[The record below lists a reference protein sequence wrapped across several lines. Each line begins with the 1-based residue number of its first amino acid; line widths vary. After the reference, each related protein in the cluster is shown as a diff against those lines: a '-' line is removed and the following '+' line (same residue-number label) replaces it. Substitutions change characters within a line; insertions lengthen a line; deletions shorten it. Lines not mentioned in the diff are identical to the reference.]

1 MAHILKSNSLKVAI
15 DLPLENYKGS
25 RFDWSGKISSIRFK
39 DLPLTTIEDTGSK
52 DVDFLGKGLYNEF
65 GITNP
70 VGYNETP
77 KGGWF
82 HKIGVGLLKKEHKQY
97 LFHRK
102 HVIRPANF
110 DITYK
115 NQKIIIICKSELVN
129 GYSYILKKEISISEN
144 SFTINYFLHNTGEKK
159 IITDEYV
166 HNFMAINNA
175 LIGKDYTLKFP
186 FQIDSTLFDE
196 TVNSENKVEIGSDNI
211 TFHETPKKQFFFC
224 NLTGG
229 KELQAEWMLTN
240 LKTGVGIKEIGNFKT
255 NKINLWGW
263 KHVISPELFFK
274 ISVGPKETVEWSR
287 KFDVFKINS

>member
-39 DLPLTTIEDTGSK
+39 DLPLTTIEDAGSK
-52 DVDFLGKGLYNEF
+52 DVNFLGKGLYNEF

-102 HVIRPANF
+102 HVIRPAHF
-110 DITYK
+110 DITYEDR
-115 NQKIIIICKSELVN
+115 KIIIICKSELVN

-175 LIGKDYTLKFP
+175 LIGEDYKLNFP
-186 FQIDSTLFDE
+186 FPINSSLFDE
-196 TVNSENKVEIGSDNI
+196 TVNSENKVEIGLDNV
-211 TFHETPKKQFFFC
+211 TFNKTPKKQFFFS

-229 KELQAEWMLTN
+229 KELQAEWILTN
-240 LKTGVGIKEIGNFKT
+240 LKANVGIKEFGSFKT
-255 NKINLWGW
+255 DKINLWGW

-274 ISVGPKETVEWSR
+274 ISVDPKETVEWSR

>member
-39 DLPLTTIEDTGSK
+39 DLPLTTIEDTSSK
-52 DVDFLGKGLYNEF
+52 DVNFLGKGLYNEF

-102 HVIRPANF
+102 HVIRPAHF
-110 DITYK
+110 DITYEDR
-115 NQKIIIICKSELVN
+115 KIIIICKSELVN

-175 LIGKDYTLKFP
+175 LIGEDYTLKFP
-186 FQIDSTLFDE
+186 FPINSSLFDE
-196 TVNSENKVEIGSDNI
+196 TVNSENKVEIGLDNV
-211 TFHETPKKQFFFC
+211 TFNKTPEKQFFFS

-229 KELQAEWMLTN
+229 KELQAEWILTN
-240 LKTGVGIKEIGNFKT
+240 LKANVGIKEFGSFKT
-255 NKINLWGW
+255 DKINLWGW

-274 ISVGPKETVEWSR
+274 ISVDPKETVEWSR

>member
-39 DLPLTTIEDTGSK
+39 DLPLTTIEDTESK
-52 DVDFLGKGLYNEF
+52 DVNFLGKGLYNEF

-102 HVIRPANF
+102 HVIRPAHF
-110 DITYK
+110 DITYEDR
-115 NQKIIIICKSELVN
+115 KIIIICKSEDVN
-129 GYSYILKKEISISEN
+129 GYSYILKKEITVSEN
-144 SFTINYFLHNTGEKK
+144 NFIIDYSLHNTGEKR

-175 LIGKDYTLKFP
+175 LIGEDYTLKFP
-186 FQIDSTLFDE
+186 FPINSSLFDE
-196 TVNSENKVEIGSDNI
+196 TVNSENKVEIGLDNV
-211 TFHETPKKQFFFC
+211 TFNKTPEKQFFFS

-240 LKTGVGIKEIGNFKT
+240 TKTNVGIKEIGSFT
-255 NKINLWGW
+255 TEKINVWGW

-274 ISVGPKETVEWSR
+274 ISVDPKKTIEWSR
-287 KFDVFKINS
+287 KFEVFKINP

>member
-39 DLPLTTIEDTGSK
+39 DLPLTTIEDAGSK
-52 DVDFLGKGLYNEF
+52 DVNFLGKGLYNEF

-102 HVIRPANF
+102 HVIRPAHF
-110 DITYK
+110 DITYEDR
-115 NQKIIIICKSELVN
+115 KIIIICKSELVN

-175 LIGKDYTLKFP
+175 LIGEDYTLKFP
-186 FQIDSTLFDE
+186 FQINSSLFDE
-196 TVNSENKVEIGSDNI
+196 TVNSENKVEIGLDNV
-211 TFHETPKKQFFFC
+211 TFNKTPEKQFFFS

-229 KELQAEWMLTN
+229 KELQAEWVLTN

-255 NKINLWGW
+255 DKINLWGW

-274 ISVGPKETVEWSR
+274 ISVDPKKTIEWSR
-287 KFDVFKINS
+287 AFNCFFD

>member
-39 DLPLTTIEDTGSK
+39 DLPLTTIEDAGSK
-52 DVDFLGKGLYNEF
+52 DVNFLGKGLYNEF

-102 HVIRPANF
+102 HVIRPAHF
-110 DITYK
+110 DITYEDR
-115 NQKIIIICKSELVN
+115 KIIIICKSELVN

-175 LIGKDYTLKFP
+175 LIGEDYTLNFP
-186 FQIDSTLFDE
+186 FPINSSLFDE
-196 TVNSENKVEIGSDNI
+196 TVNSENKVEIGLDNV
-211 TFHETPKKQFFFC
+211 TFNKTPEKQFFFS

-229 KELQAEWMLTN
+229 KELQAEWILTN
-240 LKTGVGIKEIGNFKT
+240 LKANVGIKEFGSFKT
-255 NKINLWGW
+255 DKINLWGW

-274 ISVGPKETVEWSR
+274 ISIDPKETVEWSR

>member
-102 HVIRPANF
+102 HVIRPAHF
-110 DITYK
+110 DITYEDR
-115 NQKIIIICKSELVN
+115 KIIIICKSELIN
-129 GYSYILKKEISISEN
+129 GYSYILKKEITVSEN
-144 SFTINYFLHNTGEKK
+144 SFTINYSLHNTGEKK

-175 LIGKDYTLKFP
+175 LIGEDYTLKFP
-186 FQIDSTLFDE
+186 FQINSSLFDE
-196 TVNSENKVEIGSDNI
+196 TVNSENKVEIGLDNV
-211 TFHETPKKQFFFC
+211 TFNKTPKKQFFFS

-229 KELQAEWMLTN
+229 KELQAEWILTN
-240 LKTGVGIKEIGNFKT
+240 LKANVGIKEFGSFKT
-255 NKINLWGW
+255 DKINLWGW

-274 ISVGPKETVEWSR
+274 ISVDPKETVEWSR

>member
-39 DLPLTTIEDTGSK
+39 DLPLTTVEDTIPK
-52 DVDFLGKGLYNEF
+52 DVNFLGKGLYNEF

-102 HVIRPANF
+102 HVIRPAHF
-110 DITYK
+110 DITYEDR
-115 NQKIIIICKSELVN
+115 KIIIICKSELLN

-211 TFHETPKKQFFFC
+211 TFRETPKKQFFFS

-240 LKTGVGIKEIGNFKT
+240 LKTEVGIKEIGNFKT

-263 KHVISPELFFK
+263 GHVISPELFFK
-274 ISVGPKETVEWSR
+274 ISVDPKKTIEWSR
-287 KFDVFKINS
+287 KFDVFKINP

>member
-39 DLPLTTIEDTGSK
+39 DLPLTTIEDAGSK
-52 DVDFLGKGLYNEF
+52 DVNFLGKGLYNEF

-102 HVIRPANF
+102 HVIRPAHF
-110 DITYK
+110 DITYEDR
-115 NQKIIIICKSELVN
+115 KIIIICKSELVN
-129 GYSYILKKEISISEN
+129 GYSYILKKEISIS

-175 LIGKDYTLKFP
+175 LIGEDYTLKFP
-186 FQIDSTLFDE
+186 FQINSSLFDE
-196 TVNSENKVEIGSDNI
+196 TVNSENKVEIGLDNV
-211 TFHETPKKQFFFC
+211 TFNKTPKKQFFFS

-229 KELQAEWMLTN
+229 KELQAEWILTN
-240 LKTGVGIKEIGNFKT
+240 LKANVGIKEFGSFKT
-255 NKINLWGW
+255 DKINLWGW

-274 ISVGPKETVEWSR
+274 ISVDPKETVEWSR

>member
-39 DLPLTTIEDTGSK
+39 DLPLTTIEDTSSK
-52 DVDFLGKGLYNEF
+52 DVNFLGKGLYNEF
-65 GITNP
+65 GITSP

-77 KGGWF
+77 MGGWF

-102 HVIRPANF
+102 HVIRPAHF
-110 DITYK
+110 DITYEDR
-115 NQKIIIICKSELVN
+115 KIIIICKSELVN

-175 LIGKDYTLKFP
+175 LIGEDYKLNFP
-186 FQIDSTLFDE
+186 FPINSSLFDE
-196 TVNSENKVEIGSDNI
+196 TVNSENKVEIGLDNV
-211 TFHETPKKQFFFC
+211 TFNKTPEKQFFFS

-229 KELQAEWMLTN
+229 KELQAEWILTN
-240 LKTGVGIKEIGNFKT
+240 LKANVGIKEFGSFKT
-255 NKINLWGW
+255 DKINLWGW

-274 ISVGPKETVEWSR
+274 ISVDPKETVEWSR

>member
-1 MAHILKSNSLKVAI
+1 MAHILKSNSLKVGI

-39 DLPLTTIEDTGSK
+39 DLPLTTIEDAGSK
-52 DVDFLGKGLYNEF
+52 DVNFLGKGLYNEF

-70 VGYNETP
+70 LGYNETP

-102 HVIRPANF
+102 HVIRPAHF
-110 DITYK
+110 DITYEDR
-115 NQKIIIICKSELVN
+115 KIIIICKSELVN

-175 LIGKDYTLKFP
+175 LIGEDYTLKFP
-186 FQIDSTLFDE
+186 FPINPSLFDE
-196 TVNSENKVEIGSDNI
+196 TVNSEKKVEIGLENI
-211 TFHETPKKQFFFC
+211 TFNKTPKKQFFFS

-229 KELQAEWMLTN
+229 KELQAEWILTN
-240 LKTGVGIKEIGNFKT
+240 LKANVGIKEFGSFKT
-255 NKINLWGW
+255 DKINLWGW

-274 ISVGPKETVEWSR
+274 ISVDPKETVEWSR

>member
-39 DLPLTTIEDTGSK
+39 DLPLTTIEDAGSK
-52 DVDFLGKGLYNEF
+52 DVNFLGKGLYNEF

-70 VGYNETP
+70 LGYNETP

-102 HVIRPANF
+102 HVIRPAHF
-110 DITYK
+110 DITYEDR
-115 NQKIIIICKSELVN
+115 KIIIICKSELIN
-129 GYSYILKKEISISEN
+129 GYSYILKKEITVSEN
-144 SFTINYFLHNTGEKK
+144 SFTINYSLHNTGEKK

-175 LIGKDYTLKFP
+175 LIGEDYTLKFP
-186 FQIDSTLFDE
+186 FQINSSLFDE
-196 TVNSENKVEIGSDNI
+196 TVNSENKVEIGLDNV
-211 TFHETPKKQFFFC
+211 TFNKTPEKQFFFS

-229 KELQAEWMLTN
+229 KELQAEWILTN
-240 LKTGVGIKEIGNFKT
+240 LKANVGIKEFGSFKT
-255 NKINLWGW
+255 DKINLWGW

-274 ISVGPKETVEWSR
+274 ISVDPKETVEWSR

>member
-39 DLPLTTIEDTGSK
+39 DLPLTTVEDTIPK
-52 DVDFLGKGLYNEF
+52 DVDFLGRGLYNEF
-65 GITNP
+65 GITSP
-70 VGYNETP
+70 VGFEEAP
-77 KGGWF
+77 VGGWF
-82 HKIGVGLLKKEHKQY
+82 HKIGVGLLKKQHKEY
-97 LFHRK
+97 LFHRNHLIK
-102 HVIRPANF
+102 PANF

-115 NQKIIIICKSELVN
+115 NQKIKIICKSELIN
-129 GYSYILKKEISISEN
+129 GYSYILKKEITVSEN
-144 SFTINYFLHNTGEKK
+144 SFTINYSLHNTGEKK

-175 LIGKDYTLKFP
+175 LIGEDYTLKFP
-186 FQIDSTLFDE
+186 FQINSSLFDE
-196 TVNSENKVEIGSDNI
+196 TVNSENKVEIGLDNV
-211 TFHETPKKQFFFC
+211 TFNKTPKKQFFFS

-229 KELQAEWMLTN
+229 KELQAEWILTN
-240 LKTGVGIKEIGNFKT
+240 LKANVGIKEFGSFKT
-255 NKINLWGW
+255 DKINLWGW

-274 ISVGPKETVEWSR
+274 ISVDPKETVEWSR

>member
-52 DVDFLGKGLYNEF
+52 DVNFLGKGLYNEF

-102 HVIRPANF
+102 HVIRPAHF
-110 DITYK
+110 DITYEDR
-115 NQKIIIICKSELVN
+115 KIIIICKSELIN
-129 GYSYILKKEISISEN
+129 GYSYMLKKEITVSEN
-144 SFTINYFLHNTGEKK
+144 SFTINYSLHNTGEKK

-175 LIGKDYTLKFP
+175 LIGEDYTLKFP
-186 FQIDSTLFDE
+186 FQINSSLFDE
-196 TVNSENKVEIGSDNI
+196 TVNSENKVEIGLDNV
-211 TFHETPKKQFFFC
+211 TFNKTPEKQFFFS

-229 KELQAEWMLTN
+229 KELQAEWILTN
-240 LKTGVGIKEIGNFKT
+240 LKANVGIKEFGSFKT
-255 NKINLWGW
+255 DKINLWGW

-274 ISVGPKETVEWSR
+274 ISVDPKETVEWSR

>member
-39 DLPLTTIEDTGSK
+39 DLPLTTIEDAGSK
-52 DVDFLGKGLYNEF
+52 DVNFLGKGLYNEF

-102 HVIRPANF
+102 HVIRPAHF
-110 DITYK
+110 DITYEDR
-115 NQKIIIICKSELVN
+115 KIIIICKSELVN

-175 LIGKDYTLKFP
+175 LIG
-186 FQIDSTLFDE
+186 
-196 TVNSENKVEIGSDNI
+196 
-211 TFHETPKKQFFFC
+211 
-224 NLTGG
+224 
-229 KELQAEWMLTN
+229 
-240 LKTGVGIKEIGNFKT
+240 
-255 NKINLWGW
+255 
-263 KHVISPELFFK
+263 
-274 ISVGPKETVEWSR
+274 
-287 KFDVFKINS
+287 

>member
-39 DLPLTTIEDTGSK
+39 DLPLTTIEDAGSK
-52 DVDFLGKGLYNEF
+52 DVNFLGKGLYNEF

-70 VGYNETP
+70 LGYNETP

-102 HVIRPANF
+102 HVIRPAHF
-110 DITYK
+110 DITYEDR
-115 NQKIIIICKSELVN
+115 KIIIICKSELVN

-175 LIGKDYTLKFP
+175 LIGEDYTLKFP
-186 FQIDSTLFDE
+186 FPINSSLFDE
-196 TVNSENKVEIGSDNI
+196 TVNSENKVEIGLDNV
-211 TFHETPKKQFFFC
+211 TFNKTPEKQFFFS

-229 KELQAEWMLTN
+229 KELQAEWILTN
-240 LKTGVGIKEIGNFKT
+240 LKANVGIKEFGSFKT
-255 NKINLWGW
+255 DKINLWGW

-274 ISVGPKETVEWSR
+274 ISVDPKETVEWSR

>member
-52 DVDFLGKGLYNEF
+52 DVNFLGKGLYNEF

-82 HKIGVGLLKKEHKQY
+82 HKIGVWLLKKEHKQY

-102 HVIRPANF
+102 HVIRPAHF
-110 DITYK
+110 DITYEDR
-115 NQKIIIICKSELVN
+115 KIIIICKSELVN

-175 LIGKDYTLKFP
+175 LIGEDYTLKFP
-186 FQIDSTLFDE
+186 FQINSSLFDE
-196 TVNSENKVEIGSDNI
+196 TVNSENKVEIGLDNV
-211 TFHETPKKQFFFC
+211 TFNKTPKKQFFFS

-229 KELQAEWMLTN
+229 KELQAEWILTN
-240 LKTGVGIKEIGNFKT
+240 LKANVGIKEFGSFKT
-255 NKINLWGW
+255 DKINLWGW

-274 ISVGPKETVEWSR
+274 ISVDPKETVEWSR

>member
-39 DLPLTTIEDTGSK
+39 DLPLTTIEDAGSK
-52 DVDFLGKGLYNEF
+52 DVNFLGKGLYNEF

-102 HVIRPANF
+102 HVIRPAHF
-110 DITYK
+110 DITYEDR
-115 NQKIIIICKSELVN
+115 KIIIICKSELVN

-175 LIGKDYTLKFP
+175 LIGEDYTLKFP
-186 FQIDSTLFDE
+186 FQINSSLFDE
-196 TVNSENKVEIGSDNI
+196 TVNSENKVEIGLDNV
-211 TFHETPKKQFFFC
+211 TFNKTPKKQFFFS

-240 LKTGVGIKEIGNFKT
+240 LKANVGIKEIGNFKT
-255 NKINLWGW
+255 DKINVWGW

-274 ISVGPKETVEWSR
+274 ISIDPKKTIEWSR
-287 KFDVFKINS
+287 KFEVFKINP